1 MNPANSPSA
10 DSQSA
15 HPSSDS
21 QELLERGRLTLQAIQ
36 YHERAAR
43 YKAAAASLQA
53 AMLQAEN
60 GNSAKLHEWL
70 ESESHQFDTE
80 IEFALKKEG
89 EATDGITSTRSLRI
103 DNVTPQS
110 VAHFGIPLPDAA
122 DRPVTNLGQR
132 TVPSSK
138 HVPTNDLDQAGAT
151 GSAQL
156 KLQLAPQE
164 SPWSRMEKGAI
175 ERLACKTNSATDTLD
190 AIDDIEQSGE
200 LLESEILDSHW
211 NEVPNEPAPISTEE
225 LAALESLAIESGEPR
240 AKAWWKAPHVL
251 GSVLVHGVLV
261 VFLSILVVKVAA
273 EPKLLAVVS
282 APMESDNVLLET
294 PMETIS
300 ELELES
306 IAEPM
311 QSLPAPSLS
320 GLATDISVTQAPI
333 EAGSMP
339 SAPSSVAS
347 ALNGASSEMSQASM
361 TGSKML
367 SGAEFFGVKATGN
380 TFVYIV
386 DSSPSMRR
394 DGAFDAAKAEIMR
407 SLQSMKPKQR
417 YFISFFG
424 KEIDPMVFKTG
435 EVEKYP
441 VYAKP
446 ENLTKTIEWLNRIQ
460 IQKEGLPPNNA
471 LSEAIAMQPDG
482 IFLLFDGDTRSD
494 VAKYLQKANRTD
506 DILSAGKP
514 KVPIHVVHFFQD
526 EFQKQ
531 MRQVAEENG
540 GTYRFVPR
548 PQRPTKK

>member
-1 MNPANSPSA
+1 MNPANSQA
-10 DSQSA
+10 A
-15 HPSSDS
+15 NPSSDS
-21 QELLERGRLTLQAIQ
+21 KELLERGRLTLQAIQ

-43 YKAAAASLQA
+43 YMAAAASLQA

-60 GNSAKLHEWL
+60 GNAAKLYEWL

-80 IEFALKKEG
+80 IDFSLKTADEG
-89 EATDGITSTRSLRI
+89 TDVPSPTRSLRI
-103 DNVTPQS
+103 DSVTPKS
-110 VAHFGIPLPDAA
+110 GAHFRIPLHAEA
-122 DRPVTNLGQR
+122 DSSATI
-132 TVPSSK
+132 TEIKSAPSNESDSDIK
-138 HVPTNDLDQAGAT
+138 STE
-151 GSAQL
+151 GSEQII
-156 KLQLAPQE
+156 APSASQE
-164 SPWSRMEKGAI
+164 SRWSSMEKGAI
-175 ERLACKTNSATDTLD
+175 ARLASD
-190 AIDDIEQSGE
+190 AIDNQEQEVVETKTSG
-200 LLESEILDSHW
+200 
-211 NEVPNEPAPISTEE
+211 
-225 LAALESLAIESGEPR
+225 ALEDWDSDSDSDLKETVKLPTELIVALAEFEGDSCEHR
-240 AKAWWKAPHVL
+240 TKAWWKAPHVWVSL
-251 GSVLVHGVLV
+251 AVHVVLVIC
-261 VFLSILVVKVAA
+261 LSIIVATVAA
-273 EPKLLAVVS
+273 EPKLLAIVS
-282 APMESDNVLLET
+282 ASVESDHVLMET
-294 PMETIS
+294 PMEMIS
-300 ELELES
+300 ELES
-306 IAEPM
+306 SSEPT

-320 GLATDISVTQAPI
+320 DMTTDIAIPTSAI
-333 EAGSMP
+333 EPGSMP
-339 SAPSSVAS
+339 TATPSVSS
-347 ALNGASSEMSQASM
+347 ALSGAASELSQASM
-361 TGSKML
+361 SGSKML

-407 SLQSMKPKQR
+407 SLHSMKPKQR

-494 VAKYLQKANRTD
+494 VAKYLRKANRTD

-514 KVPIHVVHFFQD
+514 KVPIHVVHFFQE

-548 PQRPTKK
+548 PERPSKK

>member
-10 DSQSA
+10 DSQSEKS
-15 HPSSDS
+15 SSDS

-60 GNSAKLHEWL
+60 GNAAKLHEWL

-80 IEFALKKEG
+80 IDLPLKTADEG
-89 EATDGITSTRSLRI
+89 SDVLSPTRSLRI
-103 DNVTPQS
+103 DTAWPQPS
-110 VAHFGIPLPDAA
+110 AHFGIPHHAEADHSVTDSKIQSAPSNQA
-122 DRPVTNLGQR
+122 DRDGQA
-132 TVPSSK
+132 SS
-138 HVPTNDLDQAGAT
+138 G
-151 GSAQL
+151 GSVHTIEQL
-156 KLQLAPQE
+156 LSQE
-164 SPWSRMEKGAI
+164 SPWSSMEKGANA
-175 ERLACKTNSATDTLD
+175 RLASEAIGNQEQEAIETKIAENLD
-190 AIDDIEQSGE
+190 ELVSDLRQSVELPKE
-200 LLESEILDSHW
+200 LL
-211 NEVPNEPAPISTEE
+211 T
-225 LAALESLAIESGEPR
+225 ALEDLEVDSGEPR
-240 AKAWWKAPHVL
+240 SKAWWKAPHVWV
-251 GSVLVHGVLV
+251 SLV
-261 VFLSILVVKVAA
+261 VHVILVVCLSIVVATVAA
-273 EPKLLAVVS
+273 EPKLLAIVS
-282 APMESDNVLLET
+282 ASVESDNVLLET
-294 PMETIS
+294 PMEMIS
-300 ELELES
+300 ELETNS
-306 IAEPM
+306 EPT

-320 GLATDISVTQAPI
+320 DLTTDIAIPVSAIEPGSTPTAPPSV
-333 EAGSMP
+333 S
-339 SAPSSVAS
+339 S
-347 ALNGASSEMSQASM
+347 ALSGASSEMSQASM
-361 TGSKML
+361 AGSKML

-494 VAKYLQKANRTD
+494 VAKYLSKANRTD

-514 KVPIHVVHFFQD
+514 KVPIHVVHFFQE

-548 PQRPTKK
+548 PQRPSKK

>member
-10 DSQSA
+10 N
-15 HPSSDS
+15 SSTDS

-60 GNSAKLHEWL
+60 GNAAKLYEWL
-70 ESESHQFDTE
+70 ESESHQFATE
-80 IEFALKKEG
+80 IDFSLKSADEG
-89 EATDGITSTRSLRI
+89 TDVPSPSRSLRI
-103 DNVTPQS
+103 DTVTPK
-110 VAHFGIPLPDAA
+110 AGAPFGIPLHAETDSS
-122 DRPVTNLGQR
+122 VTS
-132 TVPSSK
+132 PEIKSD
-138 HVPTNDLDQAGAT
+138 TNIKLPPAQDLDQGAST
-151 GSAQL
+151 GSAQVMT
-156 KLQLAPQE
+156 QLAPHE
-164 SPWSRMEKGAI
+164 SPWSRMEEGAN
-175 ERLACKTNSATDTLD
+175 ERLACETIDTNDGNDS
-190 AIDDIEQSGE
+190 IELRHE
-200 LLESEILDSHW
+200 LVESENLDSQW
-211 NEVPNEPAPISTEE
+211 NEAESETALISTEE
-225 LAALESLAIESGEPR
+225 FAELESLVMDSGEHR
-240 AKAWWKAPHVL
+240 TKAWWKAPHVW
-251 GSVLVHGVLV
+251 GSVVVHAVLI
-261 VFLSILVVKVAA
+261 VFLSILVVKVAS

-282 APMESDNVLLET
+282 APVESDNILLET
-294 PMETIS
+294 PMEMIS

-320 GLATDISVTQAPI
+320 GLANDISVTQASI
-333 EAGSMP
+333 DAGSMP
-339 SAPSSVAS
+339 SAPSSVTS
-347 ALNGASSEMSQASM
+347 ALNGASSEMSHASM
-361 TGSKML
+361 AGSKML

-446 ENLTKTIEWLNRIQ
+446 ENLTKTIEWLSRIQ

-494 VAKYLQKANRTD
+494 VAKYLRKANRTD

-514 KVPIHVVHFFQD
+514 KVPIHVVHFFQE

-548 PQRPTKK
+548 PERPSKK

>member
-1 MNPANSPSA
+1 MKPVNSPSA
-10 DSQSA
+10 NSQSA
-15 HPSSDS
+15 NSSSDS

-60 GNSAKLHEWL
+60 GNAAKLHEWL
-70 ESESHQFDTE
+70 ESESHQFDSAIDFPLE
-80 IEFALKKEG
+80 KEG
-89 EATDGITSTRSLRI
+89 VGTDVPSPTRSLRI
-103 DNVTPQS
+103 DTVAPQPS
-110 VAHFGIPLPDAA
+110 AHFGKPLHAEA
-122 DRPVTNLGQR
+122 DSSVTNSEINSAA
-132 TVPSSK
+132 TSK
-138 HVPTNDLDQAGAT
+138 HAPTNDSDQKRPT
-151 GSAQL
+151 DSAQIRTH
-156 KLQLAPQE
+156 LAPHE
-164 SPWSRMEKGAI
+164 SPWSRMEKGAN
-175 ERLACKTNSATDTLD
+175 ERLACETIDT
-190 AIDDIEQSGE
+190 IEQTVI
-200 LLESEILDSHW
+200 ESEIESENLDSQW
-211 NEVPNEPAPISTEE
+211 IEAKNETTPISEEE
-225 LAALESLAIESGEPR
+225 LAELESLVMDSGEHR
-240 AKAWWKAPHVL
+240 TKAWWKAPHVL
-251 GSVLVHGVLV
+251 GSVLVHAILV
-261 VFLSILVVKVAA
+261 VFLSILVVKVAT

-282 APMESDNVLLET
+282 APVESDNILLET
-294 PMETIS
+294 PMEMIS

-320 GLATDISVTQAPI
+320 GLATEISVTQAPT

-361 TGSKML
+361 AGSKML

-435 EVEKYP
+435 EIEKYP

-494 VAKYLQKANRTD
+494 VAKYLRKANRTD

-514 KVPIHVVHFFQD
+514 KVPIHVVHFFQE

-548 PQRPTKK
+548 PERPSKK

>member
-1 MNPANSPSA
+1 MNSANSQA
-10 DSQSA
+10 A
-15 HPSSDS
+15 KPSSDS

-60 GNSAKLHEWL
+60 GNAAKLYEWL
-70 ESESHQFDTE
+70 ESETHQFANE
-80 IEFALKKEG
+80 IDFSLKTADEG
-89 EATDGITSTRSLRI
+89 TDVPSPTRSLRI
-103 DNVTPQS
+103 DSITPKS
-110 VAHFGIPLPDAA
+110 GAHFRVPLHAEAA
-122 DRPVTNLGQR
+122 SSATITEIKTAPSNESDRDIKST
-132 TVPSSK
+132 
-138 HVPTNDLDQAGAT
+138 AGSEQIIAP
-151 GSAQL
+151 
-156 KLQLAPQE
+156 LASQE
-164 SPWSRMEKGAI
+164 SRWSSMEKGAI
-175 ERLACKTNSATDTLD
+175 ARLASE
-190 AIDDIEQSGE
+190 AIDNQEQEVVETKTSGALDDWDSDWKETVKLPTE
-200 LLESEILDSHW
+200 LIVALTEFEGDSCEHR
-211 NEVPNEPAPISTEE
+211 T
-225 LAALESLAIESGEPR
+225 
-240 AKAWWKAPHVL
+240 KAWWKAPHVWVSL
-251 GSVLVHGVLV
+251 AVHVVLVIC
-261 VFLSILVVKVAA
+261 LSIIVATVAA
-273 EPKLLAVVS
+273 EPKLLAIVS
-282 APMESDNVLLET
+282 ASVESDNVLMET
-294 PMETIS
+294 PMEMIS
-300 ELELES
+300 ELES
-306 IAEPM
+306 SSEPT
-311 QSLPAPSLS
+311 QALPAPSLS
-320 GLATDISVTQAPI
+320 DMTTDIAIPTTAI
-333 EAGSMP
+333 EPGSMP
-339 SAPSSVAS
+339 TAPPSVSS
-347 ALNGASSEMSQASM
+347 ALSGAASEMSQASM
-361 TGSKML
+361 SGSKML

-407 SLQSMKPKQR
+407 SLHSMKPKQR

-494 VAKYLQKANRTD
+494 VAKYLRKANRTD

-514 KVPIHVVHFFQD
+514 KVPIHVVHFFQE

-548 PQRPTKK
+548 PERPSKK